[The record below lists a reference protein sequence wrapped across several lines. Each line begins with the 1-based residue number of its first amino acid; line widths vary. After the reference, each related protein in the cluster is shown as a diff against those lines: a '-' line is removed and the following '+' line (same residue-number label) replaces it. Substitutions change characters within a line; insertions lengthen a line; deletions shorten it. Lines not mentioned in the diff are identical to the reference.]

1 MTRAT
6 RTERSLSKAAKP
18 DNGGDGNALR
28 EGQSECEHPQGIQF
42 ALVISSLFLAVF
54 IVAISQT
61 ILATAIPTIT
71 GAFDS
76 SQDIA
81 WYSTGEQL
89 AAASTQLP
97 FGRAY
102 TLTNT
107 KGVFVTSIAVFLVG
121 SAVCGF
127 APVSVVFIVGRLV
140 QGVGM
145 AGIFSGSFIVLARVT
160 PLKTRSLFAGLFGA
174 AYAIAS
180 VLGPL
185 IGGAMTTRST
195 WRWCFWFN
203 LPVGVVIMSTIIWCL
218 PNMPAPKSFSISN
231 MTWKQTVIKFD
242 PLGTVLL
249 MASLICLM
257 LALQSGG
264 AQYSWSEPRLV
275 AVLVIFAVTLVP
287 WLVLQY
293 FQGEEATVPLSMLCQ
308 RSVAGSN
315 LFLLFLNGAFG
326 VFIFY
331 LPTWFQAILGDS
343 AETSGFKQVALCLS
357 TAVGAIAAGGLVA
370 ATGFYNPFLVLG
382 SLLVTAGSAMCMMMQ
397 PDASLGYTI
406 GAQILVGAGV
416 GVGAEQAN
424 VAVQAVL
431 PSDKVARGTSLTLF
445 TRLLAMAISVPVAQ
459 NMMQQQIFAD
469 LGSSFAGEVWT
480 DSGAADL
487 HPKLRAL
494 FESEDSLGYRLV
506 LADINYA
513 ISRCFMLAMILAA
526 ISVPFGLVVEWK
538 NVKTDEEDAEPL
550 LQE

>member
-6 RTERSLSKAAKP
+6 RTECSLSKAAKP

-28 EGQSECEHPQGIQF
+28 EGQSECEYPQGIRF
-42 ALVISSLFLAVF
+42 ALVISSF
-54 IVAISQT
+54 QT

-71 GAFDS
+71 GAFNS

-127 APVSVVFIVGRLV
+127 APVSAVFIVGRLV

-185 IGGAMTTRST
+185 IGM
-195 WRWCFWFN
+195 CFTPVN